1 MPKDDGYLSLM
12 ENQKEL
18 EQRITSTVL
27 SMNVNKNNESKIFK
41 WKLVDIFTLNEFLI
55 VSKITKEMAIFIGAL
70 NDDNEIVIEK

>member
-1 MPKDDGYLSLM
+1 MPKDDDYLSLI

-27 SMNVNKNNESKIFK
+27 SMNVNKNNESKFVK
-41 WKLVDIFTLNEFLI
+41 LNLVDIFSLNEFLI

-70 NDDNEIVIEK
+70 NDDNEIVFES